1 MSKKA
6 KKEANPDEITS
17 FIESVLTQADQK
29 IFISD
34 LKLNEDNPRTITEE
48 DFSKLLRSLKEFPK
62 MMRLRPI
69 TVDENNVILGGNMRF
84 RAIEKLGFKM
94 IPAAWVQ
101 KASDLTE
108 EEKERFIIADNVPF
122 GRWDFERLA
131 NEWDELQLLDWGLK
145 VDGWDK
151 GKTTGNYTRK
161 VKSPVY
167 EPKGEKPKLSALYLP
182 EKEAQLL
189 SDIEA
194 SSLPEEEKEFLRKAA
209 QRHVVFDYSKIAEYY
224 CHASPEMQ
232 QLMEDSALVIID
244 FDRAIELG
252 FVEIAEKIESQF
264 KEDYQDDEA

>member
-101 KASDLTE
+101 KAADLTE

-131 NEWDELQLLDWGLK
+131 NEWDEVQLLEWGLGI
-145 VDGWDK
+145 DGWDK
-151 GKTTGNYTRK
+151 GKTTGSYSRK
-161 VKSPVY
+161 VKSPLY
-167 EPKGEKPKLSALYLP
+167 EPTGKKPR
-182 EKEAQLL
+182 L
-189 SDIEA
+189 SDLTSEEKKETLLREIDE
-194 SSLPEEEKEFLRKAA
+194 SSLPEEEKAFLRKAA
-209 QRHVVFDYSKIAEYY
+209 QRHTVFNYEMIAEYY
-224 CHASPEMQ
+224 AHATPEMQ
-232 QLMEDSALVIID
+232 TMMENSALVIID
-244 FDRAIELG
+244 FNRAVDLG
-252 FVEIAEKIESQF
+252 FVTLSEELSEIF
-264 KEDYQDDEA
+264 KDEYGDE